1 MRKKLNDA
9 KVKLGDSARQKLA
22 DLEAVMT
29 NPDATDEQKAAA
41 VEAVAT
47 VSEDIAKAI
56 EILDGADT
64 SVTEAEKAVEEIPVN
79 DAALP
84 EGVTLEGL
92 EDGVKQY
99 IAELESE
106 RDGAVTQAEELQA
119 QLDEAKAEIESLK
132 AELEGLKGASETATA
147 VADAKARF
155 PKIKIGDSVKSARD
169 VQAQVLIAK
178 GVYNDAQVKT
188 LTDCAIG
195 SAYQALAVS
204 SHKPSLTFG
213 KKLVDSNPNAK
224 TASQR
229 LGGK

>member
-1 MRKKLNDA
+1 MKLISIARKYGS
-9 KVKLGDSARQKLA
+9 KVIGSG
-22 DLEAVMT
+22 AVFFGF
-29 NPDATDEQKAAA
+29 
-41 VEAVAT
+41 
-47 VSEDIAKAI
+47 
-56 EILDGADT
+56 GA
-64 SVTEAEKAVEEIPVN
+64 N
-79 DAALP
+79 AALP

-106 RDGAVTQAEELQA
+106 RDSAVSQAEDLQSK
-119 QLDEAKAEIESLK
+119 LDEAKAEIESLK

-195 SAYQALAVS
+195 SAYQTLVVRDSKAA
-204 SHKPSLTFG
+204 PTFG
-213 KKLVDSNPNAK
+213 KKLVDSKGQPKNR
-224 TASQR
+224 ASQ
-229 LGGK
+229 LGGKK